1 MTSRGPPDR
10 TDIDTHAPTARSRG
24 SDAYD
29 AAWAAILA
37 AIVNDRMAGDVI
49 AKLSLTEI
57 DLLVRLIVESIEQ
70 RDRPRR
76 AAAPRSPAE

>member
-1 MTSRGPPDR
+1 MTSRPPHR
-10 TDIDTHAPTARSRG
+10 TGIDTHARKTHSRG

-37 AIVNDRMAGDVI
+37 AIVNDRMAGEVI

-57 DLLVRLIVESIEQ
+57 DMLVRLIVDSIER
-70 RDRPRR
+70 RDRSRR
-76 AAAPRSPAE
+76 AVAPRSPAE

>member
-1 MTSRGPPDR
+1 MTTRPPHR
-10 TDIDTHAPTARSRG
+10 TGTDSHARTTRSRG

-57 DLLVRLIVESIEQ
+57 DMLVRLIVDSFER
-70 RDRPRR
+70 RDRSRR
-76 AAAPRSPAE
+76 AVAPRSPAE